1 MDCHGWSSFYTTAM
15 TNAMIGRKQIS

>member
-1 MDCHGWSSFYTTAM
+1 MDCHGRSSFYTTAM